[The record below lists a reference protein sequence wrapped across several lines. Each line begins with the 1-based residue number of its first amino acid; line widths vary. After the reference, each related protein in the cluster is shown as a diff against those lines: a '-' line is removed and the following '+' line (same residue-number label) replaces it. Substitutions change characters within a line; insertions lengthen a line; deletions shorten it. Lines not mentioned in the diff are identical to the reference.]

1 MRIKFNVCHIYF
13 LILFEIKYL
22 IDIQKTVNQQQ
33 ELKKR
38 LIQKDPFFIK
48 FKDQLIGFNSLSK
61 KDRLVVAVSG
71 GLDSVTLLLLLK
83 ALEYNQ
89 LIVAHI
95 NHQLRQESDD
105 EEYFV
110 EKLSRDLKIPF
121 YNKTLDPK
129 YRDNKASI
137 EEWARNERYCFLKTI
152 HAKTKSK
159 WIMTAHHGN
168 DQVETLLMNLGR
180 QTGVSGL
187 RGIAKKRDNILRPML
202 NFSKIDIIE
211 FSKRIGYNYCED
223 LSNSDISIP
232 RNFIRHKVINN
243 WEKQFPNIISGIR
256 NSIDHFNEWKNS
268 LDFMIKTYL
277 IEKVIQNKKDL
288 IISKDFITTLPK
300 MVKIRLIQLLIDN
313 ENQLWSKHQIKM
325 LNQFIDKSSTGTI
338 HELHNGFRILN
349 NRGNLIINRPCK
361 DKMHSVELCPN
372 IPTSYLNFK
381 YELIVQDQIKDFSKN
396 SESVDWSKL
405 KNKKL
410 ELRIWKE
417 GDSFQPLGMRG
428 HQKISDFLINQKVD
442 RISKESQSVLTAD
455 GKIVWVCGKRI
466 SNYIRLTDQTS
477 ETATLTWDY
486 LHS

>member
-1 MRIKFNVCHIYF
+1 
-13 LILFEIKYL
+13 
-22 IDIQKTVNQQQ
+22 
-33 ELKKR
+33 
-38 LIQKDPFFIK
+38 
-48 FKDQLIGFNSLSK
+48 
-61 KDRLVVAVSG
+61 
-71 GLDSVTLLLLLK
+71 
-83 ALEYNQ
+83 
-89 LIVAHI
+89 
-95 NHQLRQESDD
+95 
-105 EEYFV
+105 
-110 EKLSRDLKIPF
+110 
-121 YNKTLDPK
+121 
-129 YRDNKASI
+129 
-137 EEWARNERYCFLKTI
+137 
-152 HAKTKSK
+152 
-159 WIMTAHHGN
+159 MTAHHGN

-202 NFSKIDIIE
+202 NFSKIEIIE
-211 FSKRIGYNYCED
+211 FSKKIGYHYYED

-243 WEKQFPNIISGIR
+243 WEKQFPNIISGIS

-288 IISKDFITTLPK
+288 IISKHIITTLPK

-349 NRGNLIINRPCK
+349 NRGNLIINKPYK

-381 YELIVQDQIKDFSKN
+381 YELIVQDQIKNLSKN

-410 ELRIWKE
+410 ELRVWKE

-442 RISKESQSVLTAD
+442 CISKESQSVLTAD

-477 ETATLTWDY
+477 ETAT
-486 LHS
+486 

>member
-1 MRIKFNVCHIYF
+1 MQGYRSRSAFKLIEMNKKFKF
-13 LILFEIKYL
+13 
-22 IDIQKTVNQQQ
+22 
-33 ELKKR
+33 LKKNISLLDLGSFPGGWSQVAKEKIKDGTILGVDKKKLDKINGVNFIIGDFLEANLR
-38 LIQKDPFFIK
+38 QKILNNFESDVDVILSDLAEK
-48 FKDQLIGFNSLSK
+48 TTGNKSL
-61 KDRLVVAVSG
+61 DCIR
-71 GLDSVTLLLLLK
+71 T
-83 ALEYNQ
+83 NQ
-89 LIVAHI
+89 L
-95 NHQLRQESDD
+95 
-105 EEYFV
+105 
-110 EKLSRDLKIPF
+110 
-121 YNKTLDPK
+121 
-129 YRDNKASI
+129 
-137 EEWARNERYCFLKTI
+137 C
-152 HAKTKSK
+152 
-159 WIMTAHHGN
+159 M
-168 DQVETLLMNLGR
+168 
-180 QTGVSGL
+180 
-187 RGIAKKRDNILRPML
+187 
-202 NFSKIDIIE
+202 DIIE

-277 IEKVIQNKKDL
+277 IEGVIQNKKDL
-288 IISKDFITTLPK
+288 IISKDIITTLPK

-349 NRGNLIINRPCK
+349 NRGNLIINRPYK

-410 ELRIWKE
+410 ELRVWKE

-428 HQKISDFLINQKVD
+428 HQKISDFLINQKID

-466 SNYIRLTDQTS
+466 SNYIRLTDKTS

-486 LHS
+486 LHSC